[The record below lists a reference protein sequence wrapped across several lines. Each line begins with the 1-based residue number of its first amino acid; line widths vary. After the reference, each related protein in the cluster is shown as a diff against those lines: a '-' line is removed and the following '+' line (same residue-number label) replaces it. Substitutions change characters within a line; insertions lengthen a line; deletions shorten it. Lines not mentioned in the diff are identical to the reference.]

1 MTDRTTKLLLGL
13 VAAGL
18 IGLNLQL
25 LFAPRP
31 AQAGFLLGP
40 TFGEWKA
47 APLLEKNKIKD
58 QALIVVDLR

>member
-1 MTDRTTKLLLGL
+1 MPDRATKLLLG
-13 VAAGL
+13 VIAAGL
-18 IGLNLQL
+18 IGLNVQL
-25 LFAPRP
+25 LLTPRA

-47 APLLEKNKIKD
+47 APLLQKNQIKD